1 MRFYCMFFTAVCVLF
16 LFKLQWPREKLFRL
30 VLTYMNDGRAQ
41 LDWYNYLYL
50 NSELSSKAGY
60 EKIYFLQLTAVSFHK
75 IGQLSHPP
83 PLVCLESGENI
94 PLEITSLGRSLG
106 LLYQNALAIYENHIY
121 KKKKQTV
128 LLAYDKVASHED
140 SF

>member
-1 MRFYCMFFTAVCVLF
+1 
-16 LFKLQWPREKLFRL
+16 
-30 VLTYMNDGRAQ
+30 MNDGQAQ
-41 LDWYNYLYL
+41 LDWYL
-50 NSELSSKAGY
+50 NSELSSEAGY

-75 IGQLSHPP
+75 IGQPSHPP
-83 PLVCLESGENI
+83 PLVCLERGKNI

-121 KKKKQTV
+121 KKRQTV

>member
-1 MRFYCMFFTAVCVLF
+1 
-16 LFKLQWPREKLFRL
+16 
-30 VLTYMNDGRAQ
+30 MNDGRAQ